1 MIYLIDHLNSEGN
14 ETMSIESN
22 QTDGNLNND
31 CEIISFPSEEVEEVS
46 KEEIGKWVDQLME
59 TPEPENSFSAR
70 FSGATMNVCGTRL
83 KAGCEKSTAV
93 LEKDTLSEFPV
104 AVPAYISPSS

>member
-22 QTDGNLNND
+22 QTDGNLDND

-46 KEEIGKWVDQLME
+46 KEEIGKWVDQLMDM
-59 TPEPENSFSAR
+59 PEPENSFSDILDN
-70 FSGATMNVCGTRL
+70 FSIEHEDPFIRVAERI
-83 KAGCEKSTAV
+83 
-93 LEKDTLSEFPV
+93 LSEET
-104 AVPAYISPSS
+104 S

>member
-1 MIYLIDHLNSEGN
+1 VIYIIDHLNSEGN

-46 KEEIGKWVDQLME
+46 KEEIGKWVDQLMDM
-59 TPEPENSFSAR
+59 PEPENSFSDILDN
-70 FSGATMNVCGTRL
+70 FSIEHEDPFIRVAERI
-83 KAGCEKSTAV
+83 
-93 LEKDTLSEFPV
+93 LSEET
-104 AVPAYISPSS
+104 S

>member
-1 MIYLIDHLNSEGN
+1 MIYIIDHLNSEGN

-46 KEEIGKWVDQLME
+46 KEEIGKWVDQLMDM
-59 TPEPENSFSAR
+59 PEPENSFSDILDN
-70 FSGATMNVCGTRL
+70 FSIEHEDPFIRVAERI
-83 KAGCEKSTAV
+83 
-93 LEKDTLSEFPV
+93 LSEET
-104 AVPAYISPSS
+104 S

>member
-1 MIYLIDHLNSEGN
+1 MIYIIDHLNSEGN

-46 KEEIGKWVDQLME
+46 KEEIGKWVDQLMDM
-59 TPEPENSFSAR
+59 PEPENSFSDILDN
-70 FSGATMNVCGTRL
+70 FSIEPEDPFIRVAERI
-83 KAGCEKSTAV
+83 
-93 LEKDTLSEFPV
+93 LSEET
-104 AVPAYISPSS
+104 S

>member
-46 KEEIGKWVDQLME
+46 KEEIGKWVDQLMDM
-59 TPEPENSFSAR
+59 PEPENSFSDILDN
-70 FSGATMNVCGTRL
+70 FSIEPEDPFIRVAERI
-83 KAGCEKSTAV
+83 
-93 LEKDTLSEFPV
+93 LSEET
-104 AVPAYISPSS
+104 S

>member
-1 MIYLIDHLNSEGN
+1 VIYLIDHLNSEGN

-46 KEEIGKWVDQLME
+46 KEEIGKWVDQLMDM
-59 TPEPENSFSAR
+59 PEPENSFSDILDN
-70 FSGATMNVCGTRL
+70 FSIEPEDPFIRVAERI
-83 KAGCEKSTAV
+83 
-93 LEKDTLSEFPV
+93 LSEET
-104 AVPAYISPSS
+104 S

>member
-46 KEEIGKWVDQLME
+46 KEEIGKWVDQLMDM
-59 TPEPENSFSAR
+59 PEPENSFSDILDN
-70 FSGATMNVCGTRL
+70 FSIEHEDPFIRVAERI
-83 KAGCEKSTAV
+83 
-93 LEKDTLSEFPV
+93 LSEET
-104 AVPAYISPSS
+104 S

>member
-1 MIYLIDHLNSEGN
+1 VIYLIDHLNSEGN

-46 KEEIGKWVDQLME
+46 KEEIGKWVDQLMDM
-59 TPEPENSFSAR
+59 PEPENSFSDILDN
-70 FSGATMNVCGTRL
+70 FSIEHEDPFIRVAERI
-83 KAGCEKSTAV
+83 
-93 LEKDTLSEFPV
+93 LSEET
-104 AVPAYISPSS
+104 S

>member
-31 CEIISFPSEEVEEVS
+31 CEIISFPTEEVEEVS
-46 KEEIGKWVDQLME
+46 KEEIGKWVDQLMDM
-59 TPEPENSFSAR
+59 PEPENSFSDILDN
-70 FSGATMNVCGTRL
+70 FSIEPEDPFIRVAERI
-83 KAGCEKSTAV
+83 
-93 LEKDTLSEFPV
+93 LSEET
-104 AVPAYISPSS
+104 S